1 MRPPVLTA
9 WRAPACA
16 NGCRRAAR
24 PAPALLRSLALAL
37 LCLILGSPAARAA
50 ALQSLDGALAQ
61 TFPGARI
68 EKRTL
73 ALSPADQKAVAQR
86 AHARCDARLVTAY
99 VAWRGDTLAGAAYT
113 DRRTVRTREALL
125 FIGIAPDSS
134 IARIEVLAFFEPP
147 DYRPPARWLA
157 LFVHR
162 KQDARLAPG
171 GAVPNLAGA
180 TLTSRSVAE
189 SARLALAWHEL
200 LLAPQLARAEAGKPG
215 QSHPLGGDRP

>member
-1 MRPPVLTA
+1 MRALPV
-9 WRAPACA
+9 
-16 NGCRRAAR
+16 
-24 PAPALLRSLALAL
+24 AL
-37 LCLILGSPAARAA
+37 LCLFLHAARAHAA

-73 ALSPADQKAVAQR
+73 ALSPADQHAVAQR
-86 AHARCDARLVTAY
+86 AHTRCDTRLVTAY

-134 IARIEVLAFFEPP
+134 VARIEVLAFFEPP
-147 DYRPPARWLA
+147 DYRPPPRWLA

-162 KQDARLAPG
+162 RQDARLAPG
-171 GAVPNLAGA
+171 GAFPNLAGA

-200 LLAPQLARAEAGKPG
+200 LLAPQLARALARKPG
-215 QSHPLGGDRP
+215 QSHPLGGDQP